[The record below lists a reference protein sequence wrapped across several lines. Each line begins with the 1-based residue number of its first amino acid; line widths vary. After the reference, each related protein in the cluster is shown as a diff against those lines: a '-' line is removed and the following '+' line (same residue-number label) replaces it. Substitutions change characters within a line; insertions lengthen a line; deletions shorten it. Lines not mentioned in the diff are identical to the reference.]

1 MDSLTDLELSLL
13 LEGIFRRYGFD
24 FRNYAH
30 ASLKRR
36 IQQCMKAEQVGTISA
51 LQEKVLHDATC
62 FERLLLNLSIHVTS
76 MFRDPRFYRI
86 FRQEIVPY
94 LQTYPFIRIWHAGC
108 STGEEVYSMA
118 ILLEEERLYD
128 RARIYA
134 TDFNTAVLSRAETGI
149 FPLRV
154 MQEYTGN
161 YILAEGKQ
169 AFSDYYT
176 ARYDHVIFRPAL
188 QRNIV
193 WAQHNLVTDGSFNE
207 FHVIVCRNTMIY
219 FNKTLQ
225 DRVHHL
231 FHDSLIASGFLGLGS
246 KESIRFT
253 PHVQAYSLMDE
264 QEKWY
269 RKAPRGSAP

>member
-1 MDSLTDLELSLL
+1 
-13 LEGIFRRYGFD
+13 
-24 FRNYAH
+24 
-30 ASLKRR
+30 
-36 IQQCMKAEQVGTISA
+36 
-51 LQEKVLHDATC
+51 
-62 FERLLLNLSIHVTS
+62 
-76 MFRDPRFYRI
+76 MFRDPGFYRI
-86 FRQEIVPY
+86 FRQQIIPY

-118 ILLEEERLYD
+118 ILLEEEHLYD

-134 TDFNTAVLSRAETGI
+134 TDFNNAVLSRAETGI

-154 MQEYTGN
+154 MQEYTEN
-161 YILAEGKQ
+161 YISAEGKQ

-176 ARYDHVIFRPAL
+176 AGYDHVIFRPAL
-188 QRNIV
+188 QRNIA

-231 FHDSLIASGFLGLGS
+231 FYDSLIASGFLGLGS
-246 KESIRFT
+246 KESIQFT
-253 PHVQAYSLMDE
+253 PHADAYSLRHE

-269 RKAPRGSAP
+269 RKAPRGVAP